1 MRRLNK
7 HNSQSITFSSLVGGI
22 NISQAPE
29 QIDLSELQEAQ
40 NFIYA
45 RDSKRLTGR
54 AGLGL
59 LYTMS
64 DDEGIRDMWYDV
76 DTNLLLCFTNKNRAY
91 RYIIGQEP
99 EVMNR
104 RALNLW
110 IKYGLLVAVN
120 CNTTTTLKTVRCK
133 RYHPARRVI
142 LYFCDL
148 PV

>member
-99 EVMNR
+99 EYIGELTGSYEPTCAKFMDKV
-104 RALNLW
+104 
-110 IKYGLLVAVN
+110 
-120 CNTTTTLKTVRCK
+120 
-133 RYHPARRVI
+133 
-142 LYFCDL
+142 
-148 PV
+148 